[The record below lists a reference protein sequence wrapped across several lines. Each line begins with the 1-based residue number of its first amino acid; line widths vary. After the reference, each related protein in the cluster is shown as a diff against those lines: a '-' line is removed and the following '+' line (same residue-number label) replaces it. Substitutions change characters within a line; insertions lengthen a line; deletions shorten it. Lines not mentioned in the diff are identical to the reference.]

1 MQFLLFSLFFI
12 NVFSASTE
20 TTPAMVLKQS
30 ANFLSTLANA
40 DPAIVNKM
48 IAMVADL
55 EKQGQDEKKSLIAK
69 AEAQFQVE
77 QKKRRELEAA
87 TEDRKEAVA
96 EFERLT
102 GVVGQ
107 LTDSEATKRA
117 LLVAATNNR
126 DAAQKNADDA
136 KNSMISITERVR
148 DEKEAFAQVLQLLD
162 SVVVPKDLLT
172 IGRSLL
178 TSDAADPDAVAD
190 IKAQV
195 VALDKA
201 ADKEASDSI
210 AANQN
215 AQNVLVARNK
225 EFESASVA
233 HTSVAGALKEATEAL
248 KKATTVRDNA
258 ITAERVAADCVTKE
272 WNKSVEINKFR
283 DTEIVRID
291 KEAIALDQTKEL
303 LKTLL

>member
-1 MQFLLFSLFFI
+1 
-12 NVFSASTE
+12 
-20 TTPAMVLKQS
+20 
-30 ANFLSTLANA
+30 
-40 DPAIVNKM
+40 
-48 IAMVADL
+48 MVADL

-215 AQNVLVARNK
+215 AQNVLVARKK
-225 EFESASVA
+225 EFESASAA

-272 WNKSVEINKFR
+272 SNKSVEVNKFR